1 MMRPEKQDPELILW
15 ERGEW
20 EHPPYLILEAYVD
33 ESLDDIDR
41 EIVEGHFATC
51 VHCVAEARMLRAER
65 AALAMETEVVKPSAK
80 KPRWWLPILT
90 GFAGAGVA
98 AGTLWLAVVKPLEQT
113 RQSSQQALVTA
124 QAQASKEKAGLQ
136 QRVTELETGRQST
149 AALTV
154 KQSGELAA
162 LRQKVAL
169 LVKEKEKAPVSP
181 ALPTPASTRN
191 SPRRPVQVAQ
201 RDALELPDLS
211 ELRSEVAFR
220 GPDKASASRFALL
233 APLATRVR
241 SEQPMLTWQTVSR
254 ATRYEVLVADTQ
266 DRVLAQG
273 SVGAGQTRWKVE
285 KVLPRGTVLV
295 WEVHAYDAENK
306 ELASALNGHF
316 SILNKAQEDALSR
329 RLGQVSSLRER
340 GRILAEYGLLDEA
353 IAILRRLNGDVR
365 TAAWL
370 KELQKRQVEP

>member
-1 MMRPEKQDPELILW
+1 MKRPDQQDPELILW

-51 VHCVAEARMLRAER
+51 THCIAEARVLRAER
-65 AALAMETEVVKPSAK
+65 AALATETQIVKPPVK

-90 GFAGAGVA
+90 GFAGAGIA
-98 AGTLWLAVVKPLEQT
+98 AGVLWLGVVSPLKQE
-113 RQSSQQALVTA
+113 RQRSQQALVTA

-136 QRVTELETGRQST
+136 QRVTELDTKRQST
-149 AALTV
+149 AALTT
-154 KQSGELAA
+154 KQSVELTA

-169 LVKEKEKAPVSP
+169 LVKEKEKALVPPTLSMT
-181 ALPTPASTRN
+181 APTPA
-191 SPRRPVQVAQ
+191 PLRRPVQVAQ
-201 RDALELPDLS
+201 REELELPDLS
-211 ELRSEVAFR
+211 DLRSEAAFR

-241 SEQPMLTWQTVSR
+241 SAQPTLTWQPVPS
-254 ATRYEVLVADTQ
+254 AVRYEILVADTQ

-273 SVGAGQTRWKVE
+273 SVGAGQTYLKVE
-285 KVLPRGTVLV
+285 KTLPRGTVLV

-316 SILNKAQEDALSR
+316 MILTKAQEDALSR
-329 RLGQVSSLRER
+329 RLGLVSSQREQ

-353 IAILRRLNGDVR
+353 IATLRTLDGDAR
-365 TAAWL
+365 AAAWL
-370 KELQKRQVEP
+370 KELQKRRVAP

>member
-1 MMRPEKQDPELILW
+1 MMRPDQQDPELILW

-20 EHPPYLILEAYVD
+20 EHLPYLILEAYVD

-51 VHCVAEARMLRAER
+51 NHCVAEARVLRAER
-65 AALAMETEVVKPSAK
+65 AALATETQVVKPSVK

-98 AGTLWLAVVKPLEQT
+98 TGVLWLAVMKPLDQE
-113 RQSSQQALVTA
+113 RQNDRQALVTA
-124 QAQASKEKAGLQ
+124 QAQASKDKAALLKW
-136 QRVTELETGRQST
+136 VTELEAGRQNT
-149 AALTV
+149 AALTA
-154 KQSGELAA
+154 KQSVELAA

-169 LVKEKEKAPVSP
+169 LVKEKAKALVPP
-181 ALPTPASTRN
+181 ALPMTAPTPIPLQRT
-191 SPRRPVQVAQ
+191 VQVAQ
-201 RDALELPDLS
+201 REELELPDLS
-211 ELRSEVAFR
+211 ELRSEVDFR
-220 GPDKASASRFALL
+220 GPGKASASRFALL
-233 APLATRVR
+233 APIATRVR
-241 SEQPMLTWQTVSR
+241 SAQPTLTWQTVPR

-273 SVGAGQTRWKVE
+273 SVGAAQTRWKVE
-285 KVLPRGTVLV
+285 KTLPRGTVLV

-316 SILNKAQEDALSR
+316 SILTKAQEDALSR

-353 IAILRRLNGDVR
+353 IATLRILNGDAR
-365 TAAWL
+365 AAAWL